1 MAWAPLSKLRYRRE
15 NRRYVGSKGISEILR
30 ILAARLLEEEFWIIV
45 LSLITEQGTLKRELS
60 EFIERSRLLK
70 KQEGEPVKI
79 SNKVTSSDGI
89 KCLINLFYSFHILF
103 SIIITF

>member
-1 MAWAPLSKLRYRRE
+1 MGTAFEVALSARESPLRWLERHFRNITNISRE
-15 NRRYVGSKGISEILR
+15 IIGGR
-30 ILAARLLEEEFWIIV
+30 ILDY
-45 LSLITEQGTLKRELS
+45 LSLITEQETLNRELS

-89 KCLINLFYSFHILF
+89 KCLINLFYSFHVLF
-103 SIIITF
+103 PIIITF